1 MANERGTY
9 GKPLIGAAPSGQ
21 GGSSLGTWIVGGLL
35 VGGAALWAR
44 HQSVQVAKLY
54 KATGLPQQ
62 SFTASLREDARALP
76 AAARGGFHA
85 VRAKLHDLTS
95 DPRKKKEVESL

>member
-1 MANERGTY
+1 MSERGVY
-9 GKPLIGAAPSGQ
+9 GRPLIGAAPSGQ
-21 GGSSLGTWIVGGLL
+21 GGGSSLGTWIIGGVL
-35 VGGAALWAR
+35 VGGAVLWAR
-44 HQSVQVAKLY
+44 HQSVQMTKLY

-85 VRAKLHDLTS
+85 VRAKLHDITR
-95 DPRKKKEVESL
+95 PQKKVEPL